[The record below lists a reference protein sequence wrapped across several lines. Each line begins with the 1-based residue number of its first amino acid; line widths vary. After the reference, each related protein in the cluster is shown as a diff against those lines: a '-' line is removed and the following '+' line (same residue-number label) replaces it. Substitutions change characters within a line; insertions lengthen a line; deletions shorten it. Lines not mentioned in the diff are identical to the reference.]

1 MGVFQHSR
9 SASEAPELVSYV
21 DITRGRFGD
30 FERPWRYSLEGVFK
44 VPHSPLVLGFN
55 ANIGTG
61 GNAGFVQPR
70 DDLRFLIG
78 AQFDFAKFLK
88 ALPAF

>member
-1 MGVFQHSR
+1 
-9 SASEAPELVSYV
+9 
-21 DITRGRFGD
+21 
-30 FERPWRYSLEGVFK
+30 
-44 VPHSPLVLGFN
+44 VLGFN